1 MIFSGLLKYGTSS
14 FLQKKSSAHLFSL
27 WFMVVA
33 ILTAGSLMKQ
43 NAPRS
48 TLWVGID
55 FYRQWWGILLTF
67 FLPIFSTYTGVGLL
81 RDEVES
87 KTLTYI
93 WTRPC
98 GRLKPF
104 AAKWAVAAV
113 FSIVGAALAQATL
126 YVGTMLM
133 LDPNKELKG
142 NLSVMVWDGIAVV
155 FCVIGYVSLGLAFAT
170 LGKRA
175 NQYAVFYVLVVD
187 SLTILLPGELRKISL
202 KVLITSLSASG
213 SVRDSGRISS
223 VFDLIN
229 SRSEPLSEGEAL
241 VAWALFVTACW
252 VFTAVMFR
260 TKEIGVE
267 RVVGQT

>member
-1 MIFSGLLKYGTSS
+1 MFSGLLKYGISS
-14 FLQKKSSAHLFSL
+14 FLQKKSSANLFTL
-27 WFMVVA
+27 WFMVVLA
-33 ILTAGSLMKQ
+33 LISGYVVQQ

-48 TLWVGID
+48 ATWVGTN
-55 FYRQWWGILLTF
+55 FYRQWWGVLLTF

-98 GRLKPF
+98 GRLKPL
-104 AAKWAVAAV
+104 AAKWAVAALL
-113 FSIVGAALAQATL
+113 STACAALAQATL
-126 YVGTMLM
+126 YGGTMLL
-133 LDPNKELKG
+133 LDPNRELLG
-142 NLSVMVWDGIAVV
+142 NLNIMAWDGVAVV
-155 FCVIGYVSLGLAFAT
+155 FCVIGYMSLGLAFAT

-175 NQYAVFYVLVVD
+175 NQYAVIYVLLVD
-187 SLTILLPGELRKISL
+187 SLAILLPGELSKVSL
-202 KVLITSLSASG
+202 KVLITALSASG
-213 SVRDSGRISS
+213 AVREGQMSS

-229 SRSEPLSEGEAL
+229 KGSGPVSESEAL
-241 VAWALFVTACW
+241 VAWALIVIACW
-252 VFTAVMFR
+252 VFIAFMLR